1 MSLNCG
7 LKYKTDDEGIT
18 KFDQEGSGVELPFKI
33 SCETNIRGGF
43 QYYGIS
49 GFFKAEAQLETTLKA
64 GWAPSGNGE
73 IVFYHKGIKA
83 YASVEYGIGIANKE
97 ENEDIGLIDRSTT
110 NTKVEKTDKPLDKEW
125 IILEPLSKDKSTYR
139 WQPFN

>member
-1 MSLNCG
+1 MIQAFAAYFGINSIVTVIREKGTEDEEEVKRGEDGAFIGAQLDLIFNVSLNCG

-49 GFFKAEAQLETTLKA
+49 GFFKAEAKIETTLKA

-73 IVFYHKGIKA
+73 IVFTM
-83 YASVEYGIGIANKE
+83 KE
-97 ENEDIGLIDRSTT
+97 
-110 NTKVEKTDKPLDKEW
+110 
-125 IILEPLSKDKSTYR
+125 
-139 WQPFN
+139 

>member
-1 MSLNCG
+1 M
-7 LKYKTDDEGIT
+7 
-18 KFDQEGSGVELPFKI
+18 
-33 SCETNIRGGF
+33 
-43 QYYGIS
+43 
-49 GFFKAEAQLETTLKA
+49 
-64 GWAPSGNGE
+64 
-73 IVFYHKGIKA
+73 
-83 YASVEYGIGIANKE
+83 EYGIGIANKE